1 MIVHIDDWF
10 DIHKGFDLELTSGY
24 TPLVGPNGA
33 GKTTLLRQLGE
44 KFQHNNNF
52 KVFKYNNYSEGGKQ
66 AMQKQLACSSSD
78 ISYLATLATSSEGE
92 QIAMNFGQ
100 ECKKLGQAVAECKTE
115 GKNLLVLLDAIDSGA
130 SIDRL
135 KDYIS
140 LFDMVANDCV
150 KSGLDCYILVAV
162 NSYELVKDRVCKDVR
177 TGKDVTFKSYEDYS
191 NYICSYFQ
199 H

>member
-1 MIVHIDDWF
+1 M
-10 DIHKGFDLELTSGY
+10 
-24 TPLVGPNGA
+24 N
-33 GKTTLLRQLGE
+33 
-44 KFQHNNNF
+44 
-52 KVFKYNNYSEGGKQ
+52 
-66 AMQKQLACSSSD
+66 
-78 ISYLATLATSSEGE
+78 YLATLATSSEGE

-140 LFDMVANDCV
+140 LFDMVADDC
-150 KSGLDCYILVAV
+150 KNSNIECYILVSV

-177 TGKDVTFKSYEDYS
+177 TGKDEKFSSYDDYS
-191 NYICSYFQ
+191 NFICNYKM
-199 H
+199 

>member
-10 DIHKGFDLELTSGY
+10 DIHEGFDLELTPGY

-33 GKTTLLRQLGE
+33 GKTTLLRQLDN
-44 KFQHNNNF
+44 KFERHTDF

-66 AMQKQLACSSSD
+66 AMQKQLAYSCSSMN
-78 ISYLATLATSSEGE
+78 YLAILATSSEGE

-135 KDYIS
+135 KDYIN
-140 LFDMVANDCV
+140 LFDMIANDCENSKV
-150 KSGLDCYILVAV
+150 ECYILVAV

-177 TGKDVTFKSYEDYS
+177 TGKDVKFSSYEDYS
-191 NYICSYFQ
+191 NYICNYKM
-199 H
+199 

>member
-10 DIHKGFDLELTSGY
+10 DIHKGFDLELTPGY

-33 GKTTLLRQLGE
+33 GKTTLLRQLNDKFE
-44 KFQHNNNF
+44 KHIDF

-66 AMQKQLACSSSD
+66 ATQKQLNCGS
-78 ISYLATLATSSEGE
+78 ISYLATLVTSSEGE

-100 ECKKLGQAVAECKTE
+100 ECKKLGQTVAECKTE

-135 KDYIS
+135 RDYLS
-140 LFDMVANDCV
+140 LFKMITQDCEN
-150 KSGLDCYILVAV
+150 SNIECYIVVAV
-162 NSYELVKDRVCKDVR
+162 NNYELVQDKICKDVR
-177 TGKDVTFKSYEDYS
+177 TGKDISFSSYE
-191 NYICSYFQ
+191 NYANFICNYRM
-199 H
+199 

>member
-10 DIHKGFDLELTSGY
+10 DIHKGFDLELKPGY
-24 TPLVGPNGA
+24 IPLVGPNGA
-33 GKTTLLRQLGE
+33 GKTTLLRQLRE
-44 KFQHNNNF
+44 KFEKHINF
-52 KVFKYNNYSEGGKQ
+52 KVFKYNNYSEGGKE
-66 AMQKQLACSSSD
+66 AMQKQLACSSSM
-78 ISYLATLATSSEGE
+78 SYLATLATSSEGE

-115 GKNLLVLLDAIDSGA
+115 GKNLLVLLDAIDSGT

-162 NSYELVKDRVCKDVR
+162 NSYELVKDRLCKDVR
-177 TGKDVTFKSYEDYS
+177 TGKDVTFKSYEDYANFIC
-191 NYICSYFQ
+191 NYKM
-199 H
+199 